1 MMRRRWVPL
10 AFLAVFA
17 TACFHQVVSTGR
29 PAGATVIDDPWVKG
43 WLWGLVAPPPIET
56 RSQCP
61 SGVATVVTEMSFM
74 NGLAAALTF
83 GIFSPQ
89 HVTITCATGG
99 TASLP
104 RGATELTI
112 PSNATAEQR
121 AGIISRAIELSA
133 EQHAPIVL
141 RF

>member
-10 AFLAVFA
+10 ALLAVSA
-17 TACFHQVVSTGR
+17 SACFHQAVNTGR
-29 PAGATVIDDPWVKG
+29 PAGSTVVDLPWVQG
-43 WLWGLVAPPPIET
+43 WLWGLVSPQPIET
-56 RSQCP
+56 RTQCP

-74 NGLAAALTF
+74 NGLVAGLTL
-83 GIFSPQ
+83 GIYTPQ

-104 RGATELTI
+104 RGATELRI
-112 PSNATAEQR
+112 PSGASAEER
-121 AGIISRAIELSA
+121 AAVVAHAIELSA
-133 EQHAPIVL
+133 EQHAPVVL